1 MKDKLCLLALGL
13 LQADATKKH
22 HKHHSNTVTNNDIM
36 NLQTGYLHD
45 TLSNWDLEKTI
56 EDAKR
61 ETDTM

>member
-1 MKDKLCLLALGL
+1 MKDKLCLLAYGL
-13 LQADATKKH
+13 LTAEAHKKH
-22 HKHHSNTVTNNDIM
+22 HHHNKSPSNKDIV

-61 ETDTM
+61 ETDSM